1 LVVWPEKETPPSPHT
16 TSPTSMASTDSAS
29 NVGRSVASRIK
40 SLEKSSKLPPC
51 SPDLVYLE
59 WDDLFVEDML
69 GVGGFASV
77 CLATCPKLWGRQ
89 NKGNDPMENSASIN
103 SYDFSWAQ
111 SETSFFSGMSVMSMD
126 ESILKGAYAVKYLS
140 NRTMSDPKQYVTG
153 ACDLAGEAFLL
164 SRLSHP
170 NIIQLFAVTSGEIS
184 EAFNKTGGFFLVLEA
199 LETTLTKELDLWSA
213 MQRAPI
219 DILAKRSQRNSIPT
233 TRFRLDIAA
242 DVAKGMLYLH
252 NHNIIFRDLKPD
264 NVGIDRAGQVRL
276 FDFGLAREV
285 KDGRL
290 KGVAGSMMYLAPETI
305 LGKFTCKSSDVYS
318 FGILCWELMSM
329 QPPYPDFNEPSQLQK
344 AVSVDG
350 HRPDLSSVPEEVA
363 PFISACWHSSH
374 EARPQFVDIISSLG
388 ALKHF
393 GKTNRVLSGH
403 LK

>member
-1 LVVWPEKETPPSPHT
+1 MEPPSPHPK
-16 TSPTSMASTDSAS
+16 SPTSKVSIDSDS
-29 NVGRSVASRIK
+29 SVGRLVAATVKI
-40 SLEKSSKLPPC
+40 LEETSKLPPR
-51 SPDLVYLE
+51 SSDLVYLE

-89 NKGNDPMENSASIN
+89 NKRNDPMEGSASLN
-103 SYDFSWAQ
+103 SYDFSSAQ
-111 SETSFFSGMSVMSMD
+111 SETSFFSGMSAMSMD
-126 ESILKGAYAVKYLS
+126 ESILKRAYAVKYLS
-140 NRTMSDPKQYVTG
+140 NRTVSDPKQYVTG
-153 ACDLAGEAFLL
+153 ACDLASEAFLL

-184 EAFNKTGGFFLVLEA
+184 EAFTKTGGFFLVLEA
-199 LETTLTKELDLWSA
+199 LETTLTKELDTWRA
-213 MQRAPI
+213 MPREPI
-219 DILAKRSQRNSIPT
+219 DTFAKRSQRNSIPT
-233 TRFRLDIAA
+233 TRGRLNIAT

-252 NHNIIFRDLKPD
+252 SHDIIFRDLKPD
-264 NVGIDRAGQVRL
+264 NVGMDRAGQVRL

-285 KDGRL
+285 KDSRL

-329 QPPYPDFNEPSQLQK
+329 QRLYPDFKEPNQLHK

-350 HRPDLSSVPEEVA
+350 YRPDLSSVPEEVA
-363 PFISACWHSSH
+363 PFISACWHSNH
-374 EARPQFVDIISSLG
+374 ANRPQFADIISSLG

-393 GKTNRVLSGH
+393 GIANKVLSEY
-403 LK
+403 